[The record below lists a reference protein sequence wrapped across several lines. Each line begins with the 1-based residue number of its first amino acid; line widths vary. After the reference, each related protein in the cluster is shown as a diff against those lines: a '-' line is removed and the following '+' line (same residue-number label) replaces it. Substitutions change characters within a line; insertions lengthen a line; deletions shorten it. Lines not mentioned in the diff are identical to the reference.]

1 MQAHRTRRRLEV
13 KSYLVAVAGG
23 HRPALPLVA
32 ASQRWPQLRLL
43 LVQAGLLALTA
54 QADSGSVCAR
64 SSTAE
69 RGEAVQTQPRAVL
82 AVTVAHPA
90 LVAVVVAVA

>member
-43 LVQAGLLALTA
+43 LAQAGLLALTA
-54 QADSGSVCAR
+54 QADSGSGLFR
-64 SSTAE
+64 SSMVAQAA
-69 RGEAVQTQPRAVL
+69 GHQTQPRAVL
-82 AVTVAHPA
+82 AGTVAHPA